1 MDKKAILDKVYTR
14 TYYIGESRK
23 RENIDA
29 SIIQAC
35 EDNSDILE
43 DYFKSALNELN
54 FYSQKRLV
62 QVVMNEETI
71 EVTSERVK
79 NEELKEC
86 LENLV
91 SDYLAEYVLFRWLS
105 DNGYGISPEGVS
117 NALENVKD
125 CICALA
131 PKVIRRA
138 ANMGI

>member
-35 EDNSDILE
+35 EDNSDIL
-43 DYFKSALNELN
+43 
-54 FYSQKRLV
+54 YSQKRLV
-62 QVVMNEETI
+62 KVVMNEETI

-131 PKVIRRA
+131 PKVRRRA

>member
-62 QVVMNEETI
+62 KVVMNEETI

-91 SDYLAEYVLFRWLS
+91 SD
-105 DNGYGISPEGVS
+105 
-117 NALENVKD
+117 
-125 CICALA
+125 
-131 PKVIRRA
+131 
-138 ANMGI
+138 